1 MTDFDPVEFGRAVG
15 ETIREAVAPLV
26 KRIEQLEARAP
37 EPGPP
42 GDPGKDAEPV
52 DVAALVEAAVAKLLA
67 SDRLETLAD
76 LKATEAVAKHF
87 ETNPVR
93 HGRDGTDG
101 NDGANATDEQV
112 SAAVKQY
119 LAANPPEPGKPGRD
133 GLDVKDLFR
142 AEGGRLI
149 AVLSDGTVKDLGV
162 FVGRDGADGLSFE
175 DFTGEYVA
183 ERGFVL
189 RASRG
194 EVSRE
199 FVLPY
204 MVHRG
209 FWSEGKQA
217 KAGES
222 MTHDGALWIA
232 KRETRAKPCLENAD
246 DWILAAR
253 KGRDGQDGKHGIDKT
268 KPVKVG
274 SDA

>member
-1 MTDFDPVEFGRAVG
+1 
-15 ETIREAVAPLV
+15 
-26 KRIEQLEARAP
+26 
-37 EPGPP
+37 
-42 GDPGKDAEPV
+42 
-52 DVAALVEAAVAKLLA
+52 VAKLLA